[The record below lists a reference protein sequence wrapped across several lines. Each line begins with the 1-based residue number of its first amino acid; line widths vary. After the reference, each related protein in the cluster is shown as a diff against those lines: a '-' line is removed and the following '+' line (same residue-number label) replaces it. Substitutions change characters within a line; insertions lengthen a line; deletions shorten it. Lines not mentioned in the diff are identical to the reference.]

1 MKLSKMMRIATAG
14 LLALGLVALAGC
26 AVKGGTNERAA
37 DQDDG
42 AQPADGTVGTA
53 MVAYAN
59 GDEILFVDQDTQTP
73 YIPTNIND
81 ATITFNGETIEADD
95 LEPGNIV
102 KVTGNGIM
110 LESYPG
116 QYPGITAV
124 EVTEVGSPA
133 DAEQYADIVDT
144 IFAAPDQAEV
154 PTGNVDYKTA
164 DAQVS
169 TMLNAY
175 EYEWTYKTEDGTT
188 TSTEADGTAFGPD
201 GTVPGNIVDARI
213 ASATDAFA
221 AFSVTPTSVEIERRP
236 LVKGGAMVDPHGPDE
251 NVSCTMGEDG
261 AVAFTIEPNFLYELT
276 ATFPQG
282 EAEYAFYTMS

>member
-1 MKLSKMMRIATAG
+1 MKLSNIMRMATVG

-26 AVKGGTNERAA
+26 AVKGGTS
-37 DQDDG
+37 DQATDRSG
-42 AQPADGTVGTA
+42 GGQPTDGTVSTA

-59 GDEILFVDQDTQTP
+59 GNDILFVDQDTQTP
-73 YIPTNIND
+73 YLPTNIED

-95 LEPGNIV
+95 LEAGNIV

-144 IFAAPDQAEV
+144 IFAEPDQAEV

-169 TMLNAY
+169 TMLSAY
-175 EYEWTYKTEDGTT
+175 EYEWEYKTEDGQTT
-188 TSTEADGTAFGPD
+188 TTEADGTAFGAD
-201 GTVPGNIVDARI
+201 GAVSEGVVDARI
-213 ASATDAFA
+213 SAATDAFA

-236 LVKGGAMVDPHGPDE
+236 LVKGTATVDPNGPDE
-251 NVSCTMGEDG
+251 DVACTMGADG
-261 AVAFTIEPNFLYELT
+261 AVAFTIEPNYLYELN

-282 EAEYAFYTMS
+282 EAEYAFYTVS